1 LQTNA
6 FSSPPDGLHRI
17 AARFLLL
24 LTVMLLLSAA
34 AIPAAW
40 AQAVTSV
47 QLTDVIK
54 SQGTGNIDLFKDV
67 TAEQLEA
74 LRLSN
79 GGALVFAVDINEDAS
94 GSEKASSQGVAVKSV
109 SFTVDYDDGS
119 QLIVTSVDG
128 CCSTE
133 TQALLAEAPFTDRS
147 LYYTLLGES
156 GSSRITANNT
166 IQEAFDSTLKVTVP
180 ESLSDPAGRTATGAK
195 LQVVLL
201 QTNDDLGD
209 PEAYYDFSA
218 GFEDLALLNS
228 EDAAFID
235 NYGAG
240 REEAPTVI
248 LTNPPPVVDLQ
259 AVANW
264 NYFPSASSFFVVG
277 YEDLYPGKGDY
288 DFNDLTVAY
297 RLQYG
302 LNVDGDVV
310 AIQGLAYLITRGSA
324 YSHDWRLAI
333 DMPGAASGNLDCTLY
348 PDYRNPTLAQ
358 GCANVPGSHMGGAL
372 DIPVFNDTLLIF
384 PDPAGSLFV
393 NSQRLYSE
401 PWNLKYFP
409 GPRAEWRLDLDQPI
423 APGAIQSAPYDPY
436 LYVRDTGQTVKLMEV
451 DPSYQDSNGFPFGML
466 LTTTWKPPL
475 EFTDTADAYPNFL
488 EFVTSEGASAASWY
502 TNYLVDFIVDIPDQ
516 TQWAW

>member
-1 LQTNA
+1 MLTDI
-6 FSSPPDGLHRI
+6 FTGPVKRRI
-17 AARFLLL
+17 ARAG
-24 LTVMLLLSAA
+24 TGCCAA
-34 AIPAAW
+34 VLIAFGSAIPVAW
-40 AQAVTSV
+40 SQTISSI

-67 TAEQLEA
+67 TADQLEA
-74 LRLSN
+74 YRIDN

-109 SFTVDYDDGS
+109 SLSIDFDDGS
-119 QLIVTSVDG
+119 QLVLDSVAG

-133 TQALLAEAPFTDRS
+133 TQALLAQAPSSERS

-166 IQEAFDSTLKVTVP
+166 VQEAFDSTLTVAVP
-180 ESLSDPAGRTATGAK
+180 EVLYDPAGRTATGAK

-218 GFEDLALLNS
+218 GFEDLALLNA
-228 EDAAFID
+228 EDTSYINTF
-235 NYGAG
+235 GAG

-259 AVANW
+259 AVVNW
-264 NYFPSASSFFVVG
+264 NYFPSSSSFFVVG

-333 DMPGAASGNLDCTLY
+333 GLPGNAGGNISCTLF
-348 PDYRNPTLAQ
+348 PDYRNPAVSQ
-358 GCANVPGSHMGGAL
+358 DCVNVPASHMGGEL

-393 NSQRLYSE
+393 NSQRLYSA
-401 PWNLKYFP
+401 PWNLKFFP
-409 GPRAEWRLDLDQPI
+409 GPRAEFRLDLDVPV
-423 APGAIQSAPYDPY
+423 APSGIQSAPYDPY
-436 LYVRDTGQTVKLMEV
+436 IYVRDTGQTVKLMEV
-451 DPSYQDSNGFPFGML
+451 DPTFQDSNGFPFGML

-488 EFVTSEGASAASWY
+488 DFVTSEGAAATDWY
-502 TNYLVDFIVDIPDQ
+502 TAFLADYIVDLPGAA
-516 TQWAW
+516 QWAW